1 MFHEKHHGGDYCTV
15 LYIVLWQ
22 TCDKM
27 CQRLSGASDSPTLG
41 DSLAQTTLKSQ
52 RLSGANSYKK
62 NSVKHYDGIT
72 YCNNLQI
79 VTEYQNLML

>member
-27 CQRLSGASDSPTLG
+27 CQRLSGASDSPTLS

-62 NSVKHYDGIT
+62 
-72 YCNNLQI
+72 I
-79 VTEYQNLML
+79 VLNIMTVLHTVIMFEKS